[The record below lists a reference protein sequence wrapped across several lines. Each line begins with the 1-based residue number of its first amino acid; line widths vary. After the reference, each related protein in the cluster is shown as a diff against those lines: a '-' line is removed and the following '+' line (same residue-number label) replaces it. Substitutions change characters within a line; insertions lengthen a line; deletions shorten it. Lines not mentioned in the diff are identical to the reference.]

1 MSYQAYNPEIESHFL
16 ATLIQFGPA
25 VYSDVTLA
33 SEKDF
38 SPVHKPIYSVLRQA
52 LESAPDE
59 PLTTVLI
66 AERLKAYGVDASK
79 LAGVEPYDYIW
90 ALSAKPVTK
99 DGMTGLFEKLK
110 KITVRRELVEKLKEG
125 EKALRETDAES
136 FSDMVGIVDK
146 TLTSVNTE
154 YYRPPEA
161 TDVMDSIESIVEER
175 GNNPIDADSMG
186 YLGPLPSL
194 NKTIGSALISPSSLT
209 VLTARTANGKSA
221 FSFFYCVSI
230 AEQYGIPLLWV
241 DSGEMTVEQLQMRAV
256 CCLSKGRVP
265 LWAVKSGEWRKN
277 KDWVRIIR
285 DEVWPRVKKI
295 KMYYHGV
302 GGMSPKDK
310 ISFIKRFY
318 FNKVGRDNF
327 LLISDDYIKGV
338 EALGKQTSE
347 YQSVG
352 YYLADVKTL
361 ITEDIK
367 ASYWTSVQANRAG
380 IHQGKKV
387 EDIADNEG
395 VISLSDR
402 VGHNASTILLL
413 RHKVPEELAAEQNK
427 FGNVVLK
434 PLKVRESSAKQYE
447 KILKPVKTPN
457 GRFVANYF
465 NLNTNSFYY
474 EDKGLYSESLDL
486 MGQGVIAVDPISGE
500 KTFTL

>member
-1 MSYQAYNPEIESHFL
+1 MAYQAYNPEIESHFL
-16 ATLIQFGPA
+16 ASLIQFGGD
-25 VYSDVTLA
+25 VYGDVSLA

-38 SPVHKPIYSVLRQA
+38 SLIHKPIFSVVRQQ
-52 LESAPDE
+52 LEAAPNE

-90 ALSAKPVTK
+90 ALAAKPATK
-99 DGMTGLFEKLK
+99 EGVRSIFEKLK

-136 FSDMVGIVDK
+136 FSDMVGIVDR
-146 TLTSVNTE
+146 TLSSVKTE
-154 YYRPPEA
+154 YYRPNEA
-161 TDVMDSIESIVEER
+161 TDLMGSLEAIVEER
-175 GNNPIDADSMG
+175 GNNPIDSDSMG

-194 NKTIGSALISPSSLT
+194 NKTIGSALVSPGSLS
-209 VLTARTANGKSA
+209 VVTARTSNGKSA

-241 DSGEMTVEQLQMRAV
+241 DSGEMTIESLQMRAV
-256 CCLSKGRVP
+256 SCLSKGRVP

-277 KDWVRIIR
+277 KLWVSIIR

-295 KMYYHGV
+295 KMYYQGV
-302 GGMSPKDK
+302 GGMTPKEK
-310 ISFIKRFY
+310 INFIKRFY
-318 FNKVGRDNF
+318 FNKVGRNNF

-338 EALGKQTSE
+338 EVLGKNGSE
-347 YQSVG
+347 HQSLG
-352 YYLADVKTL
+352 YHLADIKTL
-361 ITEDIK
+361 VTEDIT
-367 ASYWTSVQANRAG
+367 ASYWTSVQANRSG

-395 VISLSDR
+395 VISMSDR
-402 VGHNASTILLL
+402 IGHNASTILLL

-434 PLKVRESSAKQYE
+434 PLKIRESSAKQYE
-447 KILKPVKTPN
+447 KILKPVKTPT
-457 GRFVANYF
+457 GKFVSNYY
-465 NLNTNSFYY
+465 NLNMNSFYY
-474 EDKGLYSESLDL
+474 EDRGLFSESLDL
-486 MGQGVIAVDPISGE
+486 MGQGVIDTDPISGE